1 MSATGTEARPP
12 ETVRKTVGKKVRQ
25 FYEGCSFQGYDD
37 YDSPTELMEKAQRGI
52 YAKLLDEQL
61 PLGARV
67 LDAGCGTGQ
76 LAIFLSM
83 ARRDVVGIDFS
94 WGSLSKGNAFRK
106 KFTMKHVDLA
116 QMDLFQLGLKEE
128 SFDYVFSNG
137 VLHHTA
143 DPYGAFKNIV
153 RLVKPGGFITI
164 GLYNTYG
171 RLFLDMRRMIFNLTR
186 DKLARLDYFMRQRKL
201 GDEKKR
207 VWYMD
212 QYKHPHEMKMS
223 VSEVLHWYREN
234 GIEYINSVPKIKLG
248 DTFTA
253 ADKLFEPH
261 DPGTALENWLCQVG
275 WIFTE
280 GKEGGFFLTIGRKTG
295 GRTE

>member
-1 MSATGTEARPP
+1 
-12 ETVRKTVGKKVRQ
+12 VVGKKVRQ
-25 FYEGCSFQGYDD
+25 FYEGCSFPGYDD
-37 YDSPTELMEKAQRGI
+37 YDSPQALLDKAQKGI
-52 YAKLLDEQL
+52 YARLLDEQL

-76 LAIFLSM
+76 LAIFLSI

-94 WGSLSKGNAFRK
+94 WGSLSKGNSFRK
-106 KFTMKHVDLA
+106 KFNMKHVDLA
-116 QMDLFQLGLKEE
+116 QMDLFQLGLREE

-143 DPYGAFKNIV
+143 DPYTAFKNV
-153 RLVKPGGFITI
+153 LRLVKPGGYITI

-171 RLFLDMRRMIFNLTR
+171 RLFLDMRRVIFNLTR
-186 DKLARLDYFMRQRKL
+186 DKLAKLDYFMRQSKI
-201 GDEKKR
+201 GEDKR
-207 VWYMD
+207 HTWYMD

-234 GIEYINSVPKIKLG
+234 GIEYINSVPKIRMG
-248 DTFTA
+248 DRFTMD
-253 ADKLFEPH
+253 DKLFDKHE
-261 DPGTALENWLCQVG
+261 PGTALENLFCQLG

-280 GKEGGFFLTIGRKTG
+280 GKEGGFFLTMGRKPE
-295 GRTE
+295 RA

>member
-1 MSATGTEARPP
+1 MSTAVSNPP
-12 ETVRKTVGKKVRQ
+12 PQETTRKVVGKKVRQ
-25 FYEGCSFQGYDD
+25 FYEGCSFPGYDD
-37 YDSPTELMEKAQRGI
+37 YDSPQALLDKAQKGI
-52 YAKLLDEQL
+52 YARLLDEQL

-76 LAIFLSM
+76 LAIFLSI

-94 WGSLSKGNAFRK
+94 WGSLSKGNSFRK
-106 KFTMKHVDLA
+106 KFNMKHVDLA
-116 QMDLFQLGLKEE
+116 QMDLFQLGLREE

-143 DPYGAFKNIV
+143 DPYTAFKNV
-153 RLVKPGGFITI
+153 LRLVKPGGYITI

-171 RLFLDMRRMIFNLTR
+171 RLFLDMRRVIFNLTR
-186 DKLARLDYFMRQRKL
+186 DKLAKLDYFMRQSKI
-201 GDEKKR
+201 GEDKR
-207 VWYMD
+207 HTWYMD

-234 GIEYINSVPKIKLG
+234 GIEYINSVPKIRMG
-248 DTFTA
+248 DRFTMD
-253 ADKLFEPH
+253 DKLFDKHE
-261 DPGTALENWLCQVG
+261 PGTALENLFCQLG

-280 GKEGGFFLTIGRKTG
+280 GKEGGFFLTMGRKPE
-295 GRTE
+295 RA